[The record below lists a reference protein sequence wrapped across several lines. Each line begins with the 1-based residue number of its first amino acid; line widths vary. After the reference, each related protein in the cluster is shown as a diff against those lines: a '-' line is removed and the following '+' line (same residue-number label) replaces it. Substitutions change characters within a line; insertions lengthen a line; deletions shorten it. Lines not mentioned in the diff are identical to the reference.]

1 MPSKKEPQSP
11 KRDPTKSAFD
21 LLADLNGSLQHASND
36 AVIVR
41 GNRDNTNIDGLG
53 RLVELFND
61 LEAPPRVPAVPFAA
75 TPRPTAHAGPSQPPQ
90 PDRTTPQS
98 THSSQPDDA
107 PGRIQED
114 APVEEAPTGTPD
126 RPIANLWASPPRP
139 RTPVTHTRGS
149 ASTPF
154 TPMDT
159 DLDRLILFDN
169 TGERPMPANRSNTS
183 RETGIPDPF
192 HPAATGEPPKAS
204 RRISADNRFRASLFK
219 SDHPRPEAPH
229 GPFSFRRGL
238 DLGRRTTEEPSRPV
252 ANRPGSVPLTK
263 SSDPANKERN
273 PETGINKKTLNVPA
287 VGSGARPDANCPAPP
302 RKSSNV
308 SDHLLKDMMKAPV
321 PKVAV
326 PKNPVP
332 KGPAPK
338 GPAPKGP
345 VPKDPVPKVSAPKDT
360 PPKPPPSV
368 RGFSPAISPP
378 ESNFEL
384 PDAMKATRNLPTP
397 KRVKSKADPKN
408 LQCQNMED
416 SAHSTRKQH
425 SLEESMA
432 GSDNRAKVVRSAE
445 GYPRQMY
452 RLPSGM
458 GQSTIEEPHRTPVQR
473 NMCKRNLEGLPI
485 GWLPEKRRWEQR
497 DARRRQRTPASSL
510 LEYPRGHPSSRNSPI
525 GPPWRRTT
533 PGHSLREAQIRRGPQ
548 IEISRW
554 PPPNLRTTGDNVLAA
569 AAAIDS
575 FVNGSFPSVIR
586 GFATVAA
593 YEGEARALSTTFD
606 TEIFSILG
614 VETGPAVDALE
625 QIVGRQQR
633 DDVWGLTQRFVTG
646 TQGGVGLSESTED
659 YIEGD
664 QNSIIDH
671 LAALMGLDERNTA
684 EFGVNAGVDVAG
696 CERSSAD
703 SFRAYARLRRQV
715 SCKQCPASIQA
726 RGARRIRYPAEAPT
740 TFHQRR
746 EFRDGSALEDFS
758 HLRSVAAQIRLNS
771 VIGRVV
777 RMYNVRLV
785 SVQEDYDPKDD
796 GSIAEFIARFSGPA
810 IQSCG

>member
-159 DLDRLILFDN
+159 DLDRLIQFDN

-345 VPKDPVPKVSAPKDT
+345 APKGPAPKGPAPKGPVPKDPVPKVSAPKDT

-384 PDAMKATRNLPTP
+384 PDAMKATRNIPTP

-458 GQSTIEEPHRTPVQR
+458 GQSTIEE
-473 NMCKRNLEGLPI
+473 
-485 GWLPEKRRWEQR
+485 
-497 DARRRQRTPASSL
+497 
-510 LEYPRGHPSSRNSPI
+510 
-525 GPPWRRTT
+525 
-533 PGHSLREAQIRRGPQ
+533 

-671 LAALMGLDERNTA
+671 LAAFMGLDERNTA
-684 EFGVNAGVDVAG
+684 EFGVNAGVDVAELTRDYDARSPKTLEDVYELLAELKEMNTLNEVELQRLHKALRASAPG
-696 CERSSAD
+696 PSTVDSHGLLPLSPLGFLPASPPPSQPTTGTTTSSFGGGPETSSFPDATTSRTRPPPPDPHVETASVAQEEEEEKNQTQQQQQQQSSSAR
-703 SFRAYARLRRQV
+703 SPAAEGAARSKR
-715 SCKQCPASIQA
+715 ST
-726 RGARRIRYPAEAPT
+726 RG
-740 TFHQRR
+740 H
-746 EFRDGSALEDFS
+746 
-758 HLRSVAAQIRLNS
+758 
-771 VIGRVV
+771 
-777 RMYNVRLV
+777 
-785 SVQEDYDPKDD
+785 
-796 GSIAEFIARFSGPA
+796 
-810 IQSCG
+810 

>member
-41 GNRDNTNIDGLG
+41 GNRDNTNMDGLG
-53 RLVELFND
+53 RLVELFNG

-345 VPKDPVPKVSAPKDT
+345 APKGPVPKDPVPKVSAPKDT

-425 SLEESMA
+425 SLEESLA

-458 GQSTIEEPHRTPVQR
+458 GQSTIEEDSRPTKHVQAQP
-473 NMCKRNLEGLPI
+473 EGLPI
-485 GWLPEKRRWEQR
+485 GDSKPTGEG
-497 DARRRQRTPASSL
+497 SSL
-510 LEYPRGHPSSRNSPI
+510 ETL
-525 GPPWRRTT
+525 
-533 PGHSLREAQIRRGPQ
+533 GPQ
-548 IEISRW
+548 VWDSGYQRREDGSKETQEEDKELQRAIEISRW

-646 TQGGVGLSESTED
+646 TQGDVGLSESTED

>member
-53 RLVELFND
+53 RLVELFNG

-345 VPKDPVPKVSAPKDT
+345 APKGPVPKDPVPKVSAPKDT

-397 KRVKSKADPKN
+397 KRVKSKANPKN

-425 SLEESMA
+425 SLEESLA

-458 GQSTIEEPHRTPVQR
+458 GQSTIEE
-473 NMCKRNLEGLPI
+473 
-485 GWLPEKRRWEQR
+485 
-497 DARRRQRTPASSL
+497 
-510 LEYPRGHPSSRNSPI
+510 
-525 GPPWRRTT
+525 
-533 PGHSLREAQIRRGPQ
+533 

-684 EFGVNAGVDVAG
+684 EFGVNAGVDVAELTRDYDARSPKTLEDVYELLAELKEMNTLNEVELQRLHKALRASAPG
-696 CERSSAD
+696 PSTVDSHGLLPLSPLGFLPASPPPSQPTTGTTTSSFGGGPETSSFPDATTSRTRPPPPDPHVETASVAQEEEEEEKNQTQQQQQQQSSSAR
-703 SFRAYARLRRQV
+703 SPAAEGAARSKR
-715 SCKQCPASIQA
+715 ST
-726 RGARRIRYPAEAPT
+726 RG
-740 TFHQRR
+740 H
-746 EFRDGSALEDFS
+746 
-758 HLRSVAAQIRLNS
+758 
-771 VIGRVV
+771 
-777 RMYNVRLV
+777 
-785 SVQEDYDPKDD
+785 
-796 GSIAEFIARFSGPA
+796 
-810 IQSCG
+810 